1 MKKKTT
7 KSNNLAVPSITEDIE
22 GLAAFEQMLCEA
34 AKNADLTSPAQG
46 TGADFTALLTSAD
59 GRSVLV
65 RTARF
70 LDSEHQDECLW
81 QLRLE
86 SIRLRAKLGGIVMRM
101 TMPCGGPVNTR
112 EGLIVCCES
121 QNQITARLIPIHLD
135 DNGSF
140 AGLGKSVTMPEGS
153 LWWNQ
158 LISTIGWL
166 VPPEEL
172 LGRNLAAIIALDH
185 KENIPLVRALLAGYE
200 VERSVVSCEGRA
212 L

>member
-1 MKKKTT
+1 MKKKNT
-7 KSNNLAVPSITEDIE
+7 KSNNLTPKPMTEDIE
-22 GLAAFEQMLCEA
+22 DLAAFEQILCEA
-34 AKNADLTSPAQG
+34 AKNTDLTSPTQG
-46 TGADFTALLTSAD
+46 TGADFTALLTSVD
-59 GRSVLV
+59 GQSVLV

-135 DNGSF
+135 DDGSF
-140 AGLGKSVTMPEGS
+140 AGLGKSVTMPEDN
-153 LWWNQ
+153 LWWNR
-158 LISTIGWL
+158 LISAVGWL
-166 VPPEEL
+166 VAPEDL
-172 LGRNLAAIIALDH
+172 LGRNLAAIIALEK

-200 VERSVVSCEGRA
+200 AEKNVIA
-212 L
+212 FA